1 MRYFII
7 FITSILLFSCGEE
20 SDNSVDAIQ
29 KETVTIS
36 KNPIYEVVV
45 SENETNDF
53 GYQILQD
60 GKMIINQQIIPAIP
74 GNNGFS
80 TKEKAQ
86 TAGQFTLMKI
96 KNGIFPP
103 TVSPSELDSLGV
115 LH

>member
-7 FITSILLFSCGEE
+7 FIISIFLFNCGDE
-20 SDNSVDAIQ
+20 SDKREDAIQ
-29 KETVTIS
+29 KETRSIN
-36 KNPIYEVVV
+36 KNPIYELVV
-45 SENETNDF
+45 SENGSNNF

-60 GKMIINQQIIPAIP
+60 GKMIINQQIIPAIQ
-74 GNNGFS
+74 GNKGFS

-103 TVSPSELDSLGV
+103 TVSPHELDSLGV